1 MAAKFSASSGNI
13 SVVMEWTKPQAVIT
27 RVVGNAAA
35 YLFDKGQGNHGT
47 EEAPRL
53 FEDLS
58 NQEMLDLVYNHCG
71 QVVVDLANTWEAT
84 EAQRVAREATVPHN
98 L

>member
-1 MAAKFSASSGNI
+1 MSATFKTSGENV

-58 NQEMLDLVYNHCG
+58 NQEMLDLVYKHCG

-84 EAQRVAREATVPHN
+84 EAQRVAREATVSHE